1 MEVRDNGDVADF
13 SIPKR
18 ARNMAVSDASV
29 NSWSDHAATVRHWRI
44 FIPLPR
50 LIVEGIN
57 GDSRT
62 SYGNL
67 MNSYFEQF
75 CCDQRRGDQ
84 RFHLGFMN
92 LLFRTALLRL
102 LLLAVAVLLF
112 LSSNSLRAQSGFPAW
127 GTIPSPNGGFGP
139 NELFDLD
146 ILSAT
151 DIWAVGNFGDF
162 LYPSPQVQHWDGVS
176 WSLVAVPGGTDGD
189 LLGVAA
195 VAANDVW
202 FVGGAATGG
211 QSLIFHWD
219 GTTITRVTNPNPGG
233 YNRLYDVVALSAT
246 DIWAVGEYTN
256 GGVSQTLIEHWDGT
270 AWSLIPSPTVAG
282 NYTTLL
288 GVAAVAPND
297 IWAVGE
303 AGSETFTVHWNG
315 SNWRRVRSPTTG
327 FSSFK
332 DVSATP
338 SGEVWAVGDSTDGTL
353 TARWTGSRW
362 RVVPSPAP
370 GPFFNDLN
378 GVLVLAANDVWAVGF
393 YDVQGHWK
401 TLALH
406 YDGTQ
411 WTQVESPSPDPAL
424 NVFNGIDADGVNNLW
439 AVGKGEGTLTAR
451 WSGTAFDAVPS
462 DNAGTGQNELKSLS
476 AAAPDDIWAVGS
488 AQFDSLAMHWN
499 GTLWTIVP
507 TPDLPLDAPLEGVA
521 ALASNDVW
529 AVGFQNDPGTLNSSN
544 VILHWNGSAWSV
556 VPSPNPGGNSV
567 DKLYDVAG
575 AAANDVWAVGEHWD
589 RSLNQLGTILHWNGA
604 SWSVVP
610 NDCGPLFGIT
620 VLAPNDIW
628 AVGWQSCHYDGT
640 SWTTIPIPPSGG
652 ADTLLD
658 VSAKAPDDV
667 WAVGNSVFCFPKFCS
682 SSSYAIHWN
691 GSQWEMTAAP
701 GVSLGGVQA
710 LGPNNVWAVGTYSV
724 GTLITRWN
732 GNSWQTVPSPD
743 PETGGALNEIIAT
756 PGKLWAV
763 GSFFTEDIE
772 LRTLVLD
779 APSATQG
786 AVVGDTDFSGTVVSW
801 FGPTTGSTTADEFG
815 NYAAAGLPA
824 GTYTFVATAGG
835 CDPDIATVEV
845 IAGTTVRQNF
855 EINCAP

>member
-1 MEVRDNGDVADF
+1 
-13 SIPKR
+13 
-18 ARNMAVSDASV
+18 
-29 NSWSDHAATVRHWRI
+29 
-44 FIPLPR
+44 
-50 LIVEGIN
+50 
-57 GDSRT
+57 
-62 SYGNL
+62 
-67 MNSYFEQF
+67 
-75 CCDQRRGDQ
+75 
-84 RFHLGFMN
+84 MN
-92 LLFRTALLRL
+92 LLLR
-102 LLLAVAVLLF
+102 AVLSRRPVLMAAVVFLF
-112 LSSNSLRAQSGFPAW
+112 SSGSPRAHAGPPAW

-139 NELFDLD
+139 NELFDVD
-146 ILSAT
+146 VLSET
-151 DIWAVGNFGDF
+151 DIWAVGNYGDF
-162 LYPSPQVQHWDGVS
+162 LYPSPQVQHWDGVN
-176 WSLVAVPGGTDGD
+176 WRVIPLPEGTDGD
-189 LLGVAA
+189 LLGVVA

-219 GTTITRVTNPNPGG
+219 GTAITRVTNPNPGG
-233 YNRLYDVVALSAT
+233 YNRLYDVTALSAT
-246 DIWAVGEYTN
+246 DIWAVGEYAN
-256 GGVSQTLIEHWDGT
+256 GGVTQTLIEHWDGT
-270 AWSLIPSPTVAG
+270 AWSLVPSPTVAG

-315 SNWRRVRSPTTG
+315 SAWRQVRSPTTG

-338 SGEVWAVGDSTDGTL
+338 SGEVWAVGDSTNGTL

-378 GVLVLAANDVWAVGF
+378 GVVVLAANDVWAVGF
-393 YDVQGHWK
+393 YDVQGDWK

-411 WTQVESPSPDPAL
+411 WTQVESPSPDPTL
-424 NVFNGIDADGVNNLW
+424 NVFNGIDADGLSNLW
-439 AVGKGEGTLTAR
+439 AVGEGEGTLTAR

-476 AAAPDDIWAVGS
+476 AAAPNDIWAVGS
-488 AQFDSLAMHWN
+488 AQFDSLAMHWD
-499 GTLWTIVP
+499 GTTWTIVP

-529 AVGFQNDPGTLNSSN
+529 AVGFQNDPGSLNSSN
-544 VILHWNGSAWSV
+544 VILRWNGSAWSA

-589 RSLNQLGTILHWNGA
+589 RSLNQLATILHWNGA
-604 SWSVVP
+604 NWSVVE
-610 NDCGPLFGIT
+610 NDCGGPLFGIT

-640 SWTTIPIPPSGG
+640 TWNAIPIPPSGG

-658 VSAKAPDDV
+658 VSARATDDV
-667 WAVGNSVFCFPKFCS
+667 WAVGNSVFCFPKFCT
-682 SSSYAIHWN
+682 SSSYAIHWD
-691 GSQWEMTAAP
+691 GSQWEATPVP
-701 GVSLGGVQA
+701 GASLGGVQV
-710 LGPNNVWAVGTYSV
+710 LGLNKVLAVGTYSI

-732 GNSWQTVPSPD
+732 GSSWRTVPSPD
-743 PETGGALNEIIAT
+743 PESGGALNEVIAT

-763 GSFFTEDIE
+763 GSFFNQDNE

-786 AVVGDTDFSGTVVSW
+786 AVVGDTQVGGAVVSW

-815 NYAAAGLPA
+815 NYAAAGLAA
-824 GTYTFVATAGG
+824 GSYTFVASASG
-835 CDPDIATVEV
+835 CDPDIATVDV

-855 EINCAP
+855 EINCAR